1 MADSIPFVCE
11 RLRYHRIVLAL
22 VLLAITCPLT
32 AAEPDQAAK
41 DQAAVKKF
49 LAAQYADKTWQQ
61 GPAAMQNGALDKA
74 FPGVRFYYV
83 FSSQL
88 PQPKAELVSVMMRV
102 QDGGKVA
109 EVSGPAS
116 MSQGLMKVVNSAD
129 AQVAAAAIMSL
140 TFGPSG
146 PVSISAGDVPV
157 ARLNGGWFCLA
168 TPGPPGQKQALQVIF
183 DADGHCTDITHRDA
197 GGP

>member
-1 MADSIPFVCE
+1 
-11 RLRYHRIVLAL
+11 
-22 VLLAITCPLT
+22 
-32 AAEPDQAAK
+32 
-41 DQAAVKKF
+41 
-49 LAAQYADKTWQQ
+49 
-61 GPAAMQNGALDKA
+61 
-74 FPGVRFYYV
+74 
-83 FSSQL
+83 
-88 PQPKAELVSVMMRV
+88 
-102 QDGGKVA
+102 
-109 EVSGPAS
+109 
-116 MSQGLMKVVNSAD
+116 MKVVNSAD

-146 PVSISAGDVPV
+146 PVSISAGNVPV